1 MHTRTHTRAHT
12 HTHTHS
18 TLPINSEMLAFKMKA
33 KMTEQ
38 AERSKTLYLS
48 VKKKGTQHH
57 ISYWSTKSLR
67 TQRTP
72 PPVQGV
78 WRSTG
83 GQGRRWRWRGGGG
96 GFDSKHQTEGS
107 LTSNLGRKSFLP
119 PSALLFHCSGPKGYL
134 LPPSPPGVECRKV
147 PNLVPVGGAYSS
159 PS

>member
-1 MHTRTHTRAHT
+1 MYTHTHAGA

-33 KMTEQ
+33 KTTQ
-38 AERSKTLYLS
+38 QVERSKTLYLS
-48 VKKKGTQHH
+48 VKKKVTQHH

-78 WRSTG
+78 RRSTAG
-83 GQGRRWRWRGGGG
+83 GASSEVAGGGG
-96 GFDSKHQTEGS
+96 AFDSKHQTEGS

-119 PSALLFHCSGPKGYL
+119 PSALLFHCSG
-134 LPPSPPGVECRKV
+134 
-147 PNLVPVGGAYSS
+147 A
-159 PS
+159 